1 MRLKFPIF
9 HHAVV
14 LFARRID
21 PYGGFLPENGK
32 IDAQNK
38 RSASI
43 HMEASCRRMAK
54 SMRKQEIG
62 CNGAYSM

>member
-1 MRLKFPIF
+1 V
-9 HHAVV
+9 VV
-14 LFARRID
+14 LFAPRID
-21 PYGGFLPENGK
+21 PYEGFLPEYGK

-43 HMEASCRRMAK
+43 HMEASRRDMAK
-54 SMRKQEIG
+54 SMCKQEIG